1 MLEMRRQEIAE
12 QKRRER
18 EMQQQM
24 DCRDEE
30 TLELK
35 ETYSSLQQEVDIKT
49 KKLKKLFA
57 KLQAVKAEIHD
68 IQEAHINERQE
79 LEQTQNELTRD
90 LKLKHLIIENFIP
103 SEEKNKIVN
112 RAYFDEEDEYWKTKP
127 ITRIEDDHQMMT
139 RPLSAVGY
147 WRPLSHHS
155 HMAMMMRPD
164 MRYKAENVMML
175 DMDLP
180 ARTTKEYQEP
190 VIAPKVAAALESA
203 LRDEDEIQVDASG
216 FHSGSGATP
225 PAGLKKPKSG
235 RPRTGRKSST
245 PTSPFS
251 PSSPGSPLY
260 PQSRGLVPK

>member
-1 MLEMRRQEIAE
+1 MSRRP
-12 QKRRER
+12 
-18 EMQQQM
+18 
-24 DCRDEE
+24 
-30 TLELK
+30 
-35 ETYSSLQQEVDIKT
+35 SSLSSSVFQ
-49 KKLKKLFA
+49 LFA
-57 KLQAVKAEIHD
+57 KLQAVKEEIHD
-68 IQEAHINERQE
+68 IQEAHINDRQD

-103 SEEKNKIVN
+103 LEEKNKIVN
-112 RAYFDEEDEYWKTKP
+112 RAFIDEEDEYWKMKP
-127 ITRIEDDHQMMT
+127 ITRMEDDHQMMT

-147 WRPLSHHS
+147 RRPLSHHAR
-155 HMAMMMRPD
+155 MATIMRPD
-164 MRYKAENVMML
+164 MRYKAENILML

-190 VIAPKVAAALESA
+190 VIAPKVAAALEDA

-216 FHSGSGATP
+216 FHSGSGSSPYAS
-225 PAGLKKPKSG
+225 ASSSLKKPKSG
-235 RPRTGRKSST
+235 RPRTGKKSST